1 MRTNDLFLTAAAASM
16 MMLAACTHD
25 DGGSVVTTPTPA
37 SNEIVIS
44 TSASKMG
51 ITRSDETKNT
61 TDFQDTQFQ
70 SGEYIDVFMQ
80 DATRSSETDT
90 TGYDSPVR
98 YKADGSGNLATYSYT
113 TSTGRTYDET
123 KGRPLYWPK
132 KMHDLQIYG
141 VYPVGSVGFDPHK
154 TDCTNAATYDSGL
167 KAFDKDFE
175 YYFTVQEDQTS
186 EANYKLSDLMI
197 GLPSEYKVNSV
208 IKYTAPFL
216 LDQVEN
222 PGNIPLLFQ
231 HRLTKIIVNV
241 ATSKETN
248 DISIDNIKYTGG
260 EDKKY
265 ARITLMN
272 TKRKTWFKVYGT
284 SDLDEVVADRA
295 IQVATLPNTDKVIIG
310 RGQNTIPFT
319 IGETGS
325 HEYTALSLAAVVP
338 PQVIDDANTFIK
350 VELID
355 EDIAGDNK
363 VYDTF
368 LYSVPSD
375 LTLLASKVYTFNIR
389 INKPNIIVTTEINDW
404 TNGGI
409 NNAIGVLQ

>member
-16 MMLAACTHD
+16 IMLAACTHD
-25 DGGSVVTTPTPA
+25 DGGSIVTTPTLA

-132 KMHDLQIYG
+132 KMHNLQIYG
-141 VYPVGSVGFDPHK
+141 VYPVGSVGFNPHK
-154 TDCTNAATYDSGL
+154 TNCTNATTYDSGL

-208 IKYTAPFL
+208 SKYTAPFL

-241 ATSKETN
+241 ATSKETE

-272 TKRKTWFKVYGT
+272 TKRKTWFKVYGA
-284 SDLDEVVADRA
+284 SNLDEVVAGRVNEVGD
-295 IQVATLPNTDKVIIG
+295 QPTPQSVIVG
-310 RGQNTIPFT
+310 RGQHTISFT
-319 IGETGS
+319 IVETGS
-325 HEYTALSLAAVVP
+325 YGYTALSLAAVVP

-375 LTLLASKVYTFNIR
+375 LTLFASKVYTFNIR
-389 INKPNIIVTTEINDW
+389 INKPNIIVTTKIDDW
-404 TNGGI
+404 TSNEPT
-409 NNAIGVLQ
+409 NAIGVLQ